1 MSQTCIYIFIT
12 EMADK
17 QKMKLKLIKRNIKG
31 FNIFYYEKERL
42 MLFFLKL
49 CIVSSLFRGH
59 QKVKATY
66 IVLEKETYIF
76 LFLSKK
82 CLRFWWLFFF
92 IKLYARVSISNL
104 KSIIFVLHQH
114 ILFQIKYDS
123 TWLNEK

>member
-59 QKVKATY
+59 QKVKAAY

-92 IKLYARVSISNL
+92 IKLYARVSISKL
-104 KSIIFVLHQH
+104 KSITFVLHQH

-123 TWLNEK
+123 TRLNER

>member
-17 QKMKLKLIKRNIKG
+17 QKMKLKLIKSNIKG
-31 FNIFYYEKERL
+31 FNIFYYKKERL

-59 QKVKATY
+59 QKVKAAY

-92 IKLYARVSISNL
+92 IKLNGRVSISKL
-104 KSIIFVLHQH
+104 KGIMFVLHQH

-123 TWLNEK
+123 TRLNEK

>member
-1 MSQTCIYIFIT
+1 MYVSTEFQISQTMIKQQTKMLATGMINKQHEMSQTCIYIFIT

-31 FNIFYYEKERL
+31 LNIFYYEKERL

-59 QKVKATY
+59 QKVKAAY

-82 CLRFWWLFFF
+82 CLRFW
-92 IKLYARVSISNL
+92 
-104 KSIIFVLHQH
+104 
-114 ILFQIKYDS
+114 
-123 TWLNEK
+123 

>member
-92 IKLYARVSISNL
+92 IKLYARVSISKL

-123 TWLNEK
+123 TRLNEK